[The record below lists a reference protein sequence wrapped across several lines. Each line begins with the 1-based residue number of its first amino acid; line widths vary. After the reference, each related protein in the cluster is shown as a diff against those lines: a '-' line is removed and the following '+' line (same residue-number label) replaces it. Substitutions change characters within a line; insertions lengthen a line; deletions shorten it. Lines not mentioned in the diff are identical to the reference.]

1 MHVKTQGFSTELCVF
16 ENIRASASQADAA
29 PQRPLSCAPC
39 EGLRVGHL
47 SEWHLSALGDCY
59 VGSLRRY

>member
-1 MHVKTQGFSTELCVF
+1 MHVKAQGFSTELRAF
-16 ENIRASASQADAA
+16 ENIRASAGQADAA
-29 PQRPLSCAPC
+29 PQRPLSCARW

-59 VGSLRRY
+59 VGSLGKY